1 MGANPLAVV
10 LSDLIRVPG
19 ITGAY
24 LVSPDGFVVEKASA
38 GTENIDDDALAAMVV
53 AVFGST
59 TQLGETLQVG
69 RPEVTSVEY
78 PGHYILLYA
87 LRSNHLLIVVA
98 DRSKAILGRI
108 RFEVKRQ
115 AQRLSGML

>member
-19 ITGAY
+19 ISGAY
-24 LVSPDGFVVEKASA
+24 LVSSEGFVVEKASA
-38 GTENIDDDALAAMVV
+38 GGQNIDDDALAAMVV

-69 RPEVTSVEY
+69 RPEITTVEF
-78 PGHYILLYA
+78 PGHYILLYS
-87 LRSNHLLIVVA
+87 LRGDHLLVVLA
-98 DRSKAILGRI
+98 DRSKAVLGRV